1 MSIKKILEKTGDMPT
16 LPSVAARINSEMLK
30 ESLTARRLGA
40 IISEDAALTAK
51 ILRLANSAFY
61 GLSSQVVSVEKA
73 IIILGFNAVKNL
85 ALSISIYLF
94 FRKGIKT
101 NIDVQG
107 LWNHC
112 LGCAVAAKILVE
124 KTDKRL
130 GDDAFLFGVIHD
142 IGKIILINNHLTEM
156 EKVLGIMKEQKISQ
170 NAAENEVFGFTHQKL
185 GGLLL
190 KEWKFPENIIA
201 GVRLHHDL
209 PPNPKKL
216 DHDAAQTIRALC
228 IGNQMAKALAL
239 GKSTDP
245 GRMAIPPQMWKFLG
259 AGKDDLPALSARIK
273 EEYGNIL
280 TAWAAK

>member
-85 ALSISIYLF
+85 ALSISIYSF

-130 GDDAFLFGVIHD
+130 GDDAFLFG
-142 IGKIILINNHLTEM
+142 
-156 EKVLGIMKEQKISQ
+156 
-170 NAAENEVFGFTHQKL
+170 
-185 GGLLL
+185 
-190 KEWKFPENIIA
+190 
-201 GVRLHHDL
+201 
-209 PPNPKKL
+209 
-216 DHDAAQTIRALC
+216 
-228 IGNQMAKALAL
+228 
-239 GKSTDP
+239 
-245 GRMAIPPQMWKFLG
+245 
-259 AGKDDLPALSARIK
+259 
-273 EEYGNIL
+273 
-280 TAWAAK
+280 